1 MVIMYKMTP
10 EKKEKLSRKLD
21 KMMDFIDEFKECL
34 ENSEEYDDDLE
45 DPEYRSMRRRDES
58 SYMRSRY
65 KRNY

>member
-1 MVIMYKMTP
+1 MYKMTP

>member
-1 MVIMYKMTP
+1 MYKMTP

-34 ENSEEYDDDLE
+34 ENSEDYDDNLE